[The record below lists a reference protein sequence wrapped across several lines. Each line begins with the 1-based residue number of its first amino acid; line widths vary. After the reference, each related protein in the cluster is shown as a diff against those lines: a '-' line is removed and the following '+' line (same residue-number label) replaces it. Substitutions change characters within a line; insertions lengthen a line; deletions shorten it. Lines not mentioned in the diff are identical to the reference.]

1 MSTSTLSALSITSV
15 PADWLIIGG
24 AIVVL
29 ILIAMY
35 AGSSNVISLALG
47 SLVASSL
54 LPLVPNTVFLS
65 SINTSSDTTMAAVFF
80 AMMFPLT
87 FIFRWM
93 TSAVL
98 GITTPIQAIL
108 AGVAGAALLL
118 LVWTQTPVLTALWD
132 FGGLI
137 DLIFTE
143 PYRLW
148 VILASLLILSFS
160 KA

>member
-24 AIVVL
+24 AVIVLV
-29 ILIAMY
+29 LIAMY
-35 AGSSNVISLALG
+35 AGSSNVISIALG
-47 SLVASSL
+47 AFVAGSL
-54 LPLVPNTVFLS
+54 LPLVSKTAFLS
-65 SINTSSDTTMAAVFF
+65 SIDTSNETTLAIVFF

-93 TSAVL
+93 TNDVL
-98 GITTPIQAIL
+98 GITSPIQAII
-108 AGVAGAALLL
+108 AGVAGAAMLL

-148 VILASLLILSFS
+148 VVLASLLVLSFS
-160 KA
+160 KT

>member
-93 TSAVL
+93 TSDVL
-98 GITTPIQAIL
+98 GITTPIQAII
-108 AGVAGAALLL
+108 AGVAGAAMLL

>member
-1 MSTSTLSALSITSV
+1 MSTSTLSALSVTSV

-54 LPLVPNTVFLS
+54 LPLVPNTVCLS

-93 TSAVL
+93 TSDVL
-98 GITTPIQAIL
+98 GITTPIQAII
-108 AGVAGAALLL
+108 AGVAGAAMLL

-143 PYRLW
+143 PYRIW
-148 VILASLLILSFS
+148 VVLASLLVLSFS
-160 KA
+160 KT